1 MKTVISVRF
10 SQQQQEGIQRQAED
24 QGTTPAALI
33 REAVDQFL
41 ENANGEGLEARISA
55 RLEALAATLPQ
66 AAAQATADE
75 IESRRKAALA
85 AKQAREASQNE

>member
-85 AKQAREASQNE
+85 AKQARESANVQ